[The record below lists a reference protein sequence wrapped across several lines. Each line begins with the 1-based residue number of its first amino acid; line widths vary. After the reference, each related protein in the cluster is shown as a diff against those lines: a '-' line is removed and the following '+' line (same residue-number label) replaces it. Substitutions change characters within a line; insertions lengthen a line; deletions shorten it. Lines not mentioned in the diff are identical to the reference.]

1 MISLQVTHVFTS
13 RKPASLPAAWCPA
26 VQLLGLLLTR
36 HWHELQ
42 GPSRFWS
49 LMPCGVGMPGLFQE
63 AGLLEN
69 PMTTNEPCF
78 PVSSWGQ
85 GWRFTG
91 LGAIKVGSMVRIG
104 WSKAIFTERG
114 TVFELCIS
122 LFLPLAPHLVLCRK
136 LFLMEGCHSIS
147 MA

>member
-13 RKPASLPAAWCPA
+13 RKPASQSSSSLVPGSPVVGYVTNHA
-26 VQLLGLLLTR
+26 LT
-36 HWHELQ
+36 HELQ
-42 GPSRFWS
+42 GPSRFCS

-91 LGAIKVGSMVRIG
+91 LGAIKVSLMVRIG
-104 WSKAIFTERG
+104 WSKAIFTESR
-114 TVFELCIS
+114 
-122 LFLPLAPHLVLCRK
+122 
-136 LFLMEGCHSIS
+136 HSV
-147 MA
+147 